1 MSKYDLD
8 EKNIDVEGL
17 AQDAITNEELFQE
30 LLRGARSKD
39 DTTRQNS
46 FKSLQIIAE
55 ANPQFLYSEW
65 DYFQEMLLSPNNYH
79 QFIAIYILA
88 SLTSVD
94 DNKKFEE
101 IFDDYYGILAG
112 DKAMTASHVAL
123 NSSVIVK
130 NKPELKSRIID
141 ILMSIDDIHQG
152 KQKELIKAYAIEALL
167 KIHPEAEDQ
176 EKIEDFVRT
185 QLGSKSP
192 KTRNMA
198 QCFLDR
204 CD

>member
-1 MSKYDLD
+1 MSSHDLD
-8 EKNIDVEGL
+8 RKNIDVEAL
-17 AQDAITNEELFQE
+17 AKDALNDEVLLHE
-30 LLRGARSKD
+30 LLRGVRSKD
-39 DTTRQNS
+39 DTIRQNS

-55 ANPQFLYSEW
+55 ENPHSLYPQW
-65 DYFQEMLLSPNNYH
+65 DYFQVMLSSRNNYH
-79 QFIAIYILA
+79 KYIAIYILA

-94 DNKKFEE
+94 VDNRFEG
-101 IFDDYYGILAG
+101 IFDEYYGILAG

-123 NSSVIVK
+123 NSSIIIR
-130 NKPELKSRIID
+130 NKPELESRIVD

-152 KQKELIKAYAIEALL
+152 KQKELIKAYAIESLM
-167 KIHPEAEDQ
+167 KIYPDVSDPQ
-176 EKIEDFVRT
+176 KIEEFVRT
-185 QLGSKSP
+185 QLDSKSP

>member
-1 MSKYDLD
+1 M
-8 EKNIDVEGL
+8 
-17 AQDAITNEELFQE
+17 
-30 LLRGARSKD
+30 
-39 DTTRQNS
+39 
-46 FKSLQIIAE
+46 
-55 ANPQFLYSEW
+55 LY
-65 DYFQEMLLSPNNYH
+65 SPNNYH
-79 QFIAIYILA
+79 KFIAIYILA

-94 DNKKFEE
+94 KDNKFEE

-130 NKPELKSRIID
+130 NKPELESLIID

-167 KIHPEAEDQ
+167 KIHPEVEDP

>member
-1 MSKYDLD
+1 MSSHDLD
-8 EKNIDVEGL
+8 RKNIDVEAL
-17 AQDAITNEELFQE
+17 AKDALNDEVLFHE
-30 LLRGARSKD
+30 LLRGVRSKD
-39 DTTRQNS
+39 DTLRQNS

-55 ANPQFLYSEW
+55 ENPHSLYPQW
-65 DYFQEMLLSPNNYH
+65 DYFQVMLSSRNNYH
-79 QFIAIYILA
+79 KYIAIYILA

-94 DNKKFEE
+94 VDNRFEG
-101 IFDDYYGILAG
+101 IFDEYYGILAG

-123 NSSVIVK
+123 NSSIIIR
-130 NKPELKSRIID
+130 NKPELESRIVD

-152 KQKELIKAYAIEALL
+152 KQKELIKAYAIESLM
-167 KIHPEAEDQ
+167 KIYPDVSDPQ
-176 EKIEDFVRT
+176 KIEEFVRT
-185 QLGSKSP
+185 QLDSKSP

>member
-1 MSKYDLD
+1 MSKYDFD

-65 DYFQEMLLSPNNYH
+65 DYFQEMLSSPNNYH
-79 QFIAIYILA
+79 KFIAIYILA

-94 DNKKFEE
+94 DNKKFDE
-101 IFDDYYGILAG
+101 IFDDYFGILAG

-123 NSSVIVK
+123 NSSVIVR
-130 NKPELKSRIID
+130 NKPELRSRIID

-152 KQKELIKAYAIEALL
+152 KQKELIKAYAIEVLM
-167 KIHPEAEDQ
+167 KIHPDVDDRGE
-176 EKIEDFVRT
+176 IEEFVRT
-185 QLGSKSP
+185 QLESKSP